1 MSEGWNIAI
10 LGATGAVGEALLETL
25 AERQFPVGEIYALAR
40 HESAGEHLRFGGK
53 SVIVQDAADFDWTQ
67 AQLAF
72 FVAGAEASAAWID
85 DATNAGCLV
94 IDSSGLFALEPD
106 VPLVVPEVNPYVL
119 ADYRNRNVIA
129 VADSLTSQLLA
140 ALKPLI
146 DQGGLSRIAVTSM
159 LSASA
164 QGKKAVDALA
174 GQSAKLL
181 NGIPIDEDDFFGRQ
195 LAFNMLPLLPLLPD
209 REGSVR
215 QERRIVDEV
224 RKILQDDGVMI
235 SASVVQSPVFYGHA
249 QMVSFEALRPLAAEE
264 AREAFS
270 RGEDIILSEETDY
283 PTQVGDASGNPQLSI
298 GCVHNDYGMPE
309 QIQFWSVADN
319 VRFGGAL
326 MAVKIAEKL
335 VQEYLY

>member
-25 AERQFPVGEIYALAR
+25 AERQFPVGDIYALAR
-40 HESAGEHLRFGGK
+40 NESAGEHLRFAGK
-53 SVIVQDAADFDWTQ
+53 SVMVQDAAEFDWTQ

-72 FVAGAEASAAWID
+72 FAAGVDASAAYIEE
-85 DATNAGCLV
+85 ATNAGCLV
-94 IDSSGLFALEPD
+94 IDLSGLFALEPD
-106 VPLVVPEVNPYVL
+106 VPLVVPEVNPFVL
-119 ADYRNRNVIA
+119 ADYRNRNIIA
-129 VADSLTSQLLA
+129 VPDSLTSQLLS

-146 DQGGLSRIAVTSM
+146 DEGGLSRIAVTSLM
-159 LSASA
+159 SVSAR
-164 QGKKAVDALA
+164 GKKAVDALA

-181 NGIPIDEDDFFGRQ
+181 NGIPVDEEDFFGRQ
-195 LAFNMLPLLPLLPD
+195 LAFNMLPLLPD

-215 QERRIVDEV
+215 EERRIIDEV
-224 RKILQDDGVMI
+224 RKILQDDGLMI
-235 SASVVQSPVFYGHA
+235 SANCVQSPVFYGHA
-249 QMVSFEALRPLAAEE
+249 QMVSFEAMRPLAAEE
-264 AREAFS
+264 GRDAFG
-270 RGEDIILSEETDY
+270 RGEDIELSEESEF
-283 PTQVGDASGNPQLSI
+283 PTQVGDATGNARLSI
-298 GCVHNDYGMPE
+298 GCVRNDYGMPE

>member
-146 DQGGLSRIAVTSM
+146 DQGGLSRIAVTIM

-195 LAFNMLPLLPLLPD
+195 LAFNMLPLLPD

-270 RGEDIILSEETDY
+270 RGEDIVLSEETDY

>member
-195 LAFNMLPLLPLLPD
+195 LAFNMLPLLPD

-215 QERRIVDEV
+215 QERCIVDEV

-270 RGEDIILSEETDY
+270 RGEDIVLSEETDY